1 MTNEHTTR
9 TAHNTPPSNGEPH
22 TSSQDYSDGNTGPS
36 ISVTLPDPFDPSRFA
51 VNSSVMGEIG
61 VTKELVA
68 CPVRKPNKQEFVR
81 VNPDS
86 AYQLRA
92 CILELKDERET
103 YLVAPDVAAMLPG
116 ETKTVDLRL
125 SASRQGAIFIWPVPV
140 PRIDGRDSPWST
152 SARTAA
158 AIAEQKWVRLIA
170 NMAQGAYDVYP
181 APAAVGS
188 PLWPEKSMRDILAI
202 AFGEAFTV
210 RDAGHPVIKR
220 LMGLV

>member
-1 MTNEHTTR
+1 MTTE
-9 TAHNTPPSNGEPH
+9 HNTQNPTRSNN
-22 TSSQDYSDGNTGPS
+22 DGYASGPDGIADNKGTT

-51 VNSSVMGEIG
+51 VSSSVMSEIG

-86 AYQLRA
+86 AYHLRA

-125 SASRQGAIFIWPVPV
+125 AASRQGAIFIWPVPV

-188 PLWPEKSMRDILAI
+188 PLWPGKSMREILAI

>member
-1 MTNEHTTR
+1 MTTE
-9 TAHNTPPSNGEPH
+9 HNTLNTAPPTAESNASNQGGGSRNNDTVAPA
-22 TSSQDYSDGNTGPS
+22 S
-36 ISVTLPDPFDPSRFA
+36 LPDPFDPSQFA
-51 VNSSVMGEIG
+51 VNGSVLGEIG

-86 AYQLRA
+86 AYHLRA

-103 YLVAPDVAAMLPG
+103 YLVMPDVAAMLPG
-116 ETKTVDLRL
+116 ETRTVDLRL
-125 SASRQGAIFIWPVPV
+125 AASRQGAIFIWPVPV

-158 AIAEQKWVRLIA
+158 VIAEQKWVRVIA

-188 PLWPEKSMRDILAI
+188 PSWPDKSMRDILAI

-220 LMGLV
+220 LLGLA

>member
-1 MTNEHTTR
+1 MTTEHNPQNSTLSDR
-9 TAHNTPPSNGEPH
+9 DGYASD
-22 TSSQDYSDGNTGPS
+22 QDGSAGNTGTAA
-36 ISVTLPDPFDPSRFA
+36 SVALPDPFDPSRFA
-51 VNSSVMGEIG
+51 VSGSVMSEIG

-86 AYQLRA
+86 AYHLRA

-125 SASRQGAIFIWPVPV
+125 AASRQGAIFIWPVPV
-140 PRIDGRDSPWST
+140 PRLDGRESAWNA

-158 AIAEQKWVRLIA
+158 AIAEHKWVRIIA

>member
-1 MTNEHTTR
+1 MTTEHTINNVKQSDSEDC
-9 TAHNTPPSNGEPH
+9 NTDKN
-22 TSSQDYSDGNTGPS
+22 SSAVNTGTT

-51 VNSSVMGEIG
+51 VNSTAMSEIG

-86 AYQLRA
+86 AYHLRA

-103 YLVAPDVAAMLPG
+103 YLVVPDVAAMLPG
-116 ETKTVDLRL
+116 ETRTVDLRL
-125 SASRQGAIFIWPVPV
+125 AASRQGAIFIWPVPF

-152 SARTAA
+152 SARAAA
-158 AIAEQKWVRLIA
+158 AIAEQKWVRIIS
-170 NMAQGAYDVYP
+170 NMGQGAYDVYP

-188 PLWPEKSMRDILAI
+188 PSWPNKSMRDILAI

>member
-1 MTNEHTTR
+1 MTTE
-9 TAHNTPPSNGEPH
+9 HNTQNPTRSNHDGY
-22 TSSQDYSDGNTGPS
+22 TSGPDGIADNKGTT

-51 VNSSVMGEIG
+51 VSSSVMSEIG

-86 AYQLRA
+86 AYHLTA
-92 CILELKDERET
+92 YILELKDERET
-103 YLVAPDVAAMLPG
+103 YLVAPAVAAMLPG

-125 SASRQGAIFIWPVPV
+125 AASRQGAIFIWPVPV
-140 PRIDGRDSPWST
+140 PRLDGRESAWNT

-158 AIAEQKWVRLIA
+158 AIAEQKWVRVIS

-188 PLWPEKSMRDILAI
+188 PLWPEKSMRDILEI

-220 LMGLV
+220 LMGLA

>member
-1 MTNEHTTR
+1 MTTE
-9 TAHNTPPSNGEPH
+9 HNTQNSTHSDRDGYASDQNGS
-22 TSSQDYSDGNTGPS
+22 TYNTGKT
-36 ISVTLPDPFDPSRFA
+36 ISVTLPDPFDPSMFA
-51 VNSSVMGEIG
+51 VSSSVMSEIG

-86 AYQLRA
+86 AYHLRA

-103 YLVAPDVAAMLPG
+103 YLFAPDVAAMLPG

-125 SASRQGAIFIWPVPV
+125 AASRQGAIFIWPVPV

-152 SARTAA
+152 SARAAA
-158 AIAEQKWVRLIA
+158 AIAEQKWVRVIS
-170 NMAQGAYDVYP
+170 NMGQGAYDVYP

-188 PLWPEKSMRDILAI
+188 PSWPNKSMRDILAI

>member
-1 MTNEHTTR
+1 MTTE
-9 TAHNTPPSNGEPH
+9 HNTPNPTRSNH
-22 TSSQDYSDGNTGPS
+22 DSYASSQDGIANNTGAAS
-36 ISVTLPDPFDPSRFA
+36 SVTLPDPFDPSRFA
-51 VNSSVMGEIG
+51 VSGSVMSEIG

-125 SASRQGAIFIWPVPV
+125 AASRQGAIFIWPVPV

-188 PLWPEKSMRDILAI
+188 PLWPGKSMRDILAI

>member
-1 MTNEHTTR
+1 MTTE
-9 TAHNTPPSNGEPH
+9 HNTQNLTRSNHDGYA
-22 TSSQDYSDGNTGPS
+22 SGQDGIADNTGTAT
-36 ISVTLPDPFDPSRFA
+36 SVTLPDPFDPSRFA
-51 VNSSVMGEIG
+51 VSGSVMSEIG

-125 SASRQGAIFIWPVPV
+125 AASRQGAIFIWPVPV

-188 PLWPEKSMRDILAI
+188 PLWPGKSMRDILAI

>member
-1 MTNEHTTR
+1 MTTEHNPQNSTLTDR
-9 TAHNTPPSNGEPH
+9 DGYASD
-22 TSSQDYSDGNTGPS
+22 QDGSAGNTGTAA
-36 ISVTLPDPFDPSRFA
+36 SVALPDPFDPSRFA
-51 VNSSVMGEIG
+51 VSGSVMSEIG

-86 AYQLRA
+86 AYHLRA

-125 SASRQGAIFIWPVPV
+125 AASRQGAIFIWPVPV
-140 PRIDGRDSPWST
+140 PRLDGRESAWNA

-158 AIAEQKWVRLIA
+158 AIAEHKWVRIIA

>member
-1 MTNEHTTR
+1 MTTE
-9 TAHNTPPSNGEPH
+9 HNTQNSIQSDRDGYASDQNG
-22 TSSQDYSDGNTGPS
+22 SADNTAKT

-51 VNSSVMGEIG
+51 VSSSVMSEIG

-81 VNPDS
+81 VNPDG
-86 AYQLRA
+86 AYHLRA

-103 YLVAPDVAAMLPG
+103 YLVAPGVAAMLPG

-125 SASRQGAIFIWPVPV
+125 AASRQGAIFIWPIPV
-140 PRIDGRDSPWST
+140 PRLDGRDSPWNT

-158 AIAEQKWVRLIA
+158 AIAEQKWVRVIA

-188 PLWPEKSMRDILAI
+188 PLWPEKTMRDILAI

>member
-1 MTNEHTTR
+1 MSTE
-9 TAHNTPPSNGEPH
+9 HNTNNSAPS
-22 TSSQDYSDGNTGPS
+22 DSDACAADKNISAGNTGPS
-36 ISVTLPDPFDPSRFA
+36 ISVALPDPFDPSRFA
-51 VNSSVMGEIG
+51 VNSSAMSVIG

-86 AYQLRA
+86 EYKLRA

-125 SASRQGAIFIWPVPV
+125 AASRQGAIFIWPVPV

-188 PLWPEKSMRDILAI
+188 PLWPGKSMRDILAI

>member
-1 MTNEHTTR
+1 MTTE
-9 TAHNTPPSNGEPH
+9 HNTHNATHSGGEAYTSDPNG
-22 TSSQDYSDGNTGPS
+22 SAGNTGTAVS
-36 ISVTLPDPFDPSRFA
+36 ITLPDPFDPSRFA
-51 VNSSVMGEIG
+51 VNSAVMSEIG

-86 AYQLRA
+86 AYHLRA

-125 SASRQGAIFIWPVPV
+125 AASRQGAIFIWPVPV
-140 PRIDGRDSPWST
+140 PRLDGRESAWST

-158 AIAEQKWVRLIA
+158 AIAEQKWVRVIA

-181 APAAVGS
+181 APAAVGA
-188 PLWPEKSMRDILAI
+188 PLWPEKSMRDILEI